1 MKLFADCNFRPL
13 WIRVWKKRKR
23 QTEPYLYKK
32 GREGKLVYGSMTQT
46 EARKGTMHS
55 LERREEALALHRDG
69 LGCKKIAKRM
79 ELSVDAVKG
88 LIRRYGERRCDWSST
103 RIFVEERTRE
113 EKSDRSSTRALV
125 GEETR
130 EEKSVSMEFIPLAEM
145 EAHRIFLVC
154 GPYDFRGKIDG
165 FVAKVPEALG
175 ENIAV
180 GDILVFCKRS
190 RYQISVLQWQGDGF
204 GIMFRRTEGERYPW
218 PVSAQFKVIEVSR
231 KDLQTLLEYPQ
242 FVRRLS
248 GLATP
253 ESYL

>member
-1 MKLFADCNFRPL
+1 M
-13 WIRVWKKRKR
+13 
-23 QTEPYLYKK
+23 
-32 GREGKLVYGSMTQT
+32 YGNMTQT

-55 LERREEALALHRDG
+55 RERREEALALHGEG
-69 LGCKKIAKRM
+69 LGYKKIAKRM
-79 ELSVDAVKG
+79 ELSADAVKG
-88 LIRRYGERRCDWSST
+88 LIRRYGERRDRSST
-103 RIFVEERTRE
+103 RILVVEETRE
-113 EKSDRSSTRALV
+113 EKSDRSSTRPV
-125 GEETR
+125 VEEEIR
-130 EEKSVSMEFIPLAEM
+130 EEKSESMEFIPLAEM
-145 EAHRIFLVC
+145 ETRRIFLIC

-175 ENIAV
+175 ENITV

-253 ESYL
+253 ENYL